1 MFICLYTSL
10 HYCIQKYTFMF
21 ACLQIRTHPYILM
34 CLQFVLHVYKS
45 KTNIRNCKH
54 YKSDIDEIMYLVYP
68 YSKQTL
74 SFFTNKRRKVCDEM
88 TKSRIAAV
96 DVGNDS
102 VKAIFGKADY
112 ELNIPNVV
120 AIDTEDRPVIGIE
133 ELDKKDPLDGIH
145 IKVHSPALRDNNVIY
160 RVGYLATKSNNA
172 TELDPGSSKS
182 EEDQTLVMLFASLAL
197 DAVRDENKS
206 IFPRSNNVIDATYIL
221 GTGLPLREVKEG
233 KDVGYRSR
241 LLGSVHQ
248 VEFLVT
254 PRYQGL
260 KVNIKF
266 DEVKVYP
273 EGFAA
278 YINLVMDNNLNIIN
292 RELVDKQII
301 IQDIGGLS
309 TDIAVI
315 KNRNVD
321 DDKAQGF
328 NVGVAESLDE
338 IREEIR
344 SKHGVELD
352 SRRDVVEI
360 ITRKQDRNHI
370 MVRGNRT
377 SVHDIVDRILLELAK
392 KQYRFLRNTWQKNS
406 QTEICYF
413 VGGGA
418 LVLKDYLIKLNNNLD
433 GYNIAFFEDEK
444 ESIWMMANAYYKL
457 ISAYAKSRKE
467 EKEKG
472 QKQVQN

>member
-1 MFICLYTSL
+1 M
-10 HYCIQKYTFMF
+10 
-21 ACLQIRTHPYILM
+21 
-34 CLQFVLHVYKS
+34 
-45 KTNIRNCKH
+45 TNTR
-54 YKSDIDEIMYLVYP
+54 L
-68 YSKQTL
+68 
-74 SFFTNKRRKVCDEM
+74 
-88 TKSRIAAV
+88 AAI

-102 VKAIFGKADY
+102 VKALFGNSDSEFY
-112 ELNIPNVV
+112 IPNVI
-120 AIDTEDRPVIGIE
+120 ARDREDRPVIGIE
-133 ELDKKDPLDGIH
+133 ELDEKSPLDGIH
-145 IKVHSPALRDNNVIY
+145 IRVHSPALHENNVIY
-160 RVGYLATKSNNA
+160 RVGNLATKSDNS

-182 EEDQTLVMLFASLAL
+182 EEDQTLIMLFATLAL
-197 DAVRDENKS
+197 DAANAKNAKIFNKA
-206 IFPRSNNVIDATYIL
+206 NNVIDANYTL

-233 KDVGYRSR
+233 KDVGYRSQ

-254 PRYQGL
+254 PKYQGI

-278 YINLVMDNNLNIIN
+278 YINLVMDNDLNIIN
-292 RELVDKQII
+292 KDLIDKRIL

-328 NVGVAESLDE
+328 NLGVSESLE
-338 IREEIR
+338 AIREEIR

-360 ITRKQDRNHI
+360 ITRNNDRNHI
-370 MVRGNRT
+370 MVKGSRT
-377 SVHDIVDRILLELAK
+377 SVHDITDRILLELAK
-392 KQYRFLRNTWQKNS
+392 KQYRHLRNIWQKNS

-418 LVLKDYLIKLNNNLD
+418 MVLKEYIKALNNSLD
-433 GYNIAFFEDEK
+433 GYNIEFFEDEK

-457 ISAYAKSRKE
+457 ISDFSRKNKKDMIVKE
-467 EKEKG
+467 TEKKAV
-472 QKQVQN
+472 KN

>member
-1 MFICLYTSL
+1 
-10 HYCIQKYTFMF
+10 
-21 ACLQIRTHPYILM
+21 
-34 CLQFVLHVYKS
+34 
-45 KTNIRNCKH
+45 
-54 YKSDIDEIMYLVYP
+54 
-68 YSKQTL
+68 
-74 SFFTNKRRKVCDEM
+74 M

-102 VKAIFGKADY
+102 IKAIFGEIEH
-112 ELNIPNVV
+112 ELNIPNII
-120 AIDTEDRPVIGIE
+120 ARDTEDRPVIGIE
-133 ELDKKDPLDGIH
+133 ELDSKDPLDGIH
-145 IKVHSPALRDNNVIY
+145 IKVHSPALKENNIIY
-160 RVGYLATKSNNA
+160 RVGNLATKSNNA

-182 EEDQTLVMLFASLAL
+182 EEDQTLIMLFTTLAL
-197 DAVRDENKS
+197 DAVKAE
-206 IFPRSNNVIDATYIL
+206 FPRSKNIIDANYTL

-233 KDVGYRSR
+233 KDAGYRSK

-254 PRYQGL
+254 PRYQGI

-266 DEVKVYP
+266 NEVKVYP

-278 YINLVMDNNLNIIN
+278 YINLVMDNNLKIIN
-292 RELVDKQII
+292 KDLIDKRIL

-328 NVGVAESLDE
+328 NLGVSESLE
-338 IREEIR
+338 AIREEIR
-344 SKHGVELD
+344 KKHGVELD

-360 ITRKQDRNHI
+360 ITKKNDRNHI
-370 MVRGNRT
+370 MVKGSRT
-377 SVHDIVDRILLELAK
+377 SVHDITDRILLDLAK
-392 KQYRFLRNTWQKNS
+392 KQYRLLRNVWAKNS

-413 VGGGA
+413 VGGGSII
-418 LVLKDYLIKLNNNLD
+418 LKDYLKALNNGLD
-433 GYNIAFFEDEK
+433 GFNIDFFEDEK

-457 ISAYAKSRKE
+457 ITDFVRKAEKQKADKAPVKS
-467 EKEKG
+467 
-472 QKQVQN
+472 

>member
-1 MFICLYTSL
+1 
-10 HYCIQKYTFMF
+10 
-21 ACLQIRTHPYILM
+21 
-34 CLQFVLHVYKS
+34 
-45 KTNIRNCKH
+45 
-54 YKSDIDEIMYLVYP
+54 
-68 YSKQTL
+68 
-74 SFFTNKRRKVCDEM
+74 M
-88 TKSRIAAV
+88 TYSRIAAV

-102 VKAIFGKADY
+102 IKAIFGHMDS

-120 AIDTEDRPVIGIE
+120 ARDIEDRPVIGIE
-133 ELDKKDPLDGIH
+133 ELDKKDPLDGLH
-145 IKVHSPALRDNNVIY
+145 VRLHSPALKDNNAIY
-160 RVGYLATKSNNA
+160 RIGNLATKSNNA

-182 EEDQTLVMLFASLAL
+182 EEDQTLIMLFATLAL
-197 DAVRDENKS
+197 DAVNEKNEKHFTRNK
-206 IFPRSNNVIDATYIL
+206 NVIDANYTL

-233 KDVGYRSR
+233 KDAGYRSK

-248 VEFLVT
+248 VEFLIT
-254 PRYQGL
+254 PKYQGL

-278 YINLVMDNNLNIIN
+278 YINLVMDNNANIIN
-292 RELVDKQII
+292 KDLIDKRIL

-328 NVGVAESLDE
+328 NLGVSEALEQ

-360 ITRKQDRNHI
+360 ITKKNDRNHI
-370 MVRGNRT
+370 MVRGSRT
-377 SVHDIVDRILLELAK
+377 SVHDITDRILLDLAK
-392 KQYRFLRNTWQKNS
+392 KQYRLLRNVWLKNS

-418 LVLKDYLIKLNNNLD
+418 TVLKDYLKTLNNNLD
-433 GYNIAFFEDEK
+433 GYNIDFFEDEK

-457 ISAYAKSRKE
+457 IADFKKKSDKAKEPKD
-467 EKEKG
+467 
-472 QKQVQN
+472 QKAVKA

>member
-1 MFICLYTSL
+1 MIC
-10 HYCIQKYTFMF
+10 
-21 ACLQIRTHPYILM
+21 
-34 CLQFVLHVYKS
+34 
-45 KTNIRNCKH
+45 
-54 YKSDIDEIMYLVYP
+54 
-68 YSKQTL
+68 
-74 SFFTNKRRKVCDEM
+74 M

-102 VKAIFGKADY
+102 IKAIFGEFDN
-112 ELNIPNVV
+112 ELNIPNIV
-120 AIDTEDRPVIGIE
+120 ARDTEDRPVIGIE
-133 ELDKKDPLDGIH
+133 ELDTKDPIDGIH
-145 IKVHSPALRDNNVIY
+145 IRVHSPALKENNAIY
-160 RVGYLATKSNNA
+160 RVGSLATKSDNA

-182 EEDQTLVMLFASLAL
+182 EEDQTLVMLFATLAL
-197 DAVRDENKS
+197 DAVQEENGKL
-206 IFPRSNNVIDATYIL
+206 FPRSKNVIDANYTL

-233 KDVGYRSR
+233 KDAGYRSK
-241 LLGSVHQ
+241 LVGSVHQ

-254 PRYQGL
+254 PKYQGI

-266 DEVKVYP
+266 EEVKVYP

-278 YINLVMDNNLNIIN
+278 YINLVMDNSLKIIN
-292 RELVDKQII
+292 KDLIDRRIL

-328 NVGVAESLDE
+328 NLGVSEALEQ

-360 ITRKQDRNHI
+360 ITRKNDRNHI
-370 MVRGNRT
+370 MVKGSRT
-377 SVHDIVDRILLELAK
+377 SVHDITDRILLELAK
-392 KQYRFLRNTWQKNS
+392 KQYRLLRNVWAKNS

-418 LVLKDYLIKLNNNLD
+418 TVLKEYIKTLNNNLD
-433 GYNIAFFEDEK
+433 GYNIEFFEDEK

-457 ISAYAKSRKE
+457 IMDYVKKTEKSKPATE
-467 EKEKG
+467 PVKS
-472 QKQVQN
+472 

>member
-1 MFICLYTSL
+1 MI
-10 HYCIQKYTFMF
+10 
-21 ACLQIRTHPYILM
+21 
-34 CLQFVLHVYKS
+34 VLSNTRV
-45 KTNIRNCKH
+45 
-54 YKSDIDEIMYLVYP
+54 
-68 YSKQTL
+68 
-74 SFFTNKRRKVCDEM
+74 
-88 TKSRIAAV
+88 AAV

-102 VKAIFGKADY
+102 IKAIFGELEY
-112 ELNIPNVV
+112 ELNIPNII
-120 AIDTEDRPVIGIE
+120 ARDTEDRPVIGIE
-133 ELDKKDPLDGIH
+133 ELDEKNPLDGIH
-145 IKVHSPALRDNNVIY
+145 IKVHSPALKENNAIY
-160 RVGYLATKSNNA
+160 RVGNLATKSVNG

-182 EEDQTLVMLFASLAL
+182 EEDQTLVMLFTTLAL
-197 DAVRDENKS
+197 DAVKEGNQNNFRQVK
-206 IFPRSNNVIDATYIL
+206 NVIDANYTL

-233 KDVGYRSR
+233 KDAGYRSK
-241 LLGSVHQ
+241 LIGSVHQ

-254 PRYQGL
+254 PKYQGL

-266 DEVKVYP
+266 DEIKVYP

-278 YINLVMDNNLNIIN
+278 YINLVMDNNSKIIN
-292 RELVDKQII
+292 KDLIDKRIL

-328 NVGVAESLDE
+328 NLGVSESLE
-338 IREEIR
+338 QIREEIR

-360 ITRKQDRNHI
+360 ITKKNDRNHI
-370 MVRGNRT
+370 MVKGSRT
-377 SVHDIVDRILLELAK
+377 SVHDITDRILLDLAK
-392 KQYRFLRNTWQKNS
+392 KQYRLLRNVWSKNS

-418 LVLKDYLIKLNNNLD
+418 TVLKDYLKTLNNNLD
-433 GYNIAFFEDEK
+433 GFNIDFFEDEK

-457 ISAYAKSRKE
+457 IMDFVRKA
-467 EKEKG
+467 EKNKTEQTKVE
-472 QKQVQN
+472 QIKKPVTN

>member
-1 MFICLYTSL
+1 MS
-10 HYCIQKYTFMF
+10 
-21 ACLQIRTHPYILM
+21 
-34 CLQFVLHVYKS
+34 
-45 KTNIRNCKH
+45 
-54 YKSDIDEIMYLVYP
+54 
-68 YSKQTL
+68 
-74 SFFTNKRRKVCDEM
+74 
-88 TKSRIAAV
+88 KSRIAAI

-112 ELNIPNVV
+112 ELNIPNVI

-133 ELDKKDPLDGIH
+133 ELDQKNPLEGIH
-145 IKVHSPALRDNNVIY
+145 IKIHSPALKENNVIY
-160 RVGYLATKSNNA
+160 RVGHLATKNSNA

-182 EEDQTLVMLFASLAL
+182 EEDQSLVMLFTSLAL
-197 DAVRDENKS
+197 DAVREENASTFTKT
-206 IFPRSNNVIDATYIL
+206 NNVIDATYTL

-233 KDVGYRSR
+233 KDVGYRSQ

-248 VEFLVT
+248 IEFLVT
-254 PRYQGL
+254 PKYQGL

-292 RELVDKQII
+292 RELVDKRII

-328 NVGVAESLDE
+328 NIGVAEALEE

-360 ITRKQDRNHI
+360 ITRKHDRNHI
-370 MVRGNRT
+370 MVKGSRT
-377 SVHDIVDRILLELAK
+377 SVHDIVDRILLDLAK
-392 KQYRFLRNTWQKNS
+392 KQYRHLRNMWQKNS

-413 VGGGA
+413 VGGGSI
-418 LVLKDYLIKLNNNLD
+418 VLKEYLININNSLD

-444 ESIWMMANAYYKL
+444 ESIWMMAYAYYKL
-457 ISAYAKSRKE
+457 ISAFDKTVKT
-467 EKEKG
+467 KEKQEENG
-472 QKQVQN
+472 KKPVKN

>member
-1 MFICLYTSL
+1 M
-10 HYCIQKYTFMF
+10 
-21 ACLQIRTHPYILM
+21 
-34 CLQFVLHVYKS
+34 
-45 KTNIRNCKH
+45 TN
-54 YKSDIDEIMYLVYP
+54 
-68 YSKQTL
+68 
-74 SFFTNKRRKVCDEM
+74 
-88 TKSRIAAV
+88 SRIAAI

-102 VKAIFGKADY
+102 LKGIFGKMDA
-112 ELNIPNVV
+112 EVNIPNVI
-120 AIDTEDRPVIGIE
+120 ARDIEDRPIIGIE
-133 ELDKKDPLDGIH
+133 ELDTQEPLDGIH
-145 IKVHSPALRDNNVIY
+145 IRVHSPTLKDNNAIY
-160 RVGYLATKSNNA
+160 RVGHLAAKSNNS

-182 EEDQTLVMLFASLAL
+182 EEDQTLIMLFASIAL
-197 DAVRDENKS
+197 DAASNDTQFKKN
-206 IFPRSNNVIDATYIL
+206 NNVIEANYTL

-233 KDVGYRSR
+233 KDVGYRSK

-278 YINLVMDNNLNIIN
+278 FINLVMDNNLNIIN
-292 RELVDKQII
+292 KDLIDKRIL

-315 KNRNVD
+315 KDRKVD

-328 NVGVAESLDE
+328 NLGVSESLE
-338 IREEIR
+338 LIREEIR
-344 SKHGVELD
+344 SRHGIELD

-360 ITRKQDRNHI
+360 ITKKNDRNHI
-370 MVRGNRT
+370 MVKGSRT
-377 SVHDIVDRILLELAK
+377 SVHDIVDRIMLELAK
-392 KQYRFLRNTWQKNS
+392 KQYRHLRNMWQKNS

-413 VGGGA
+413 IGGGSS
-418 LVLKDYLIKLNNNLD
+418 VLKEYIKTLNNNLD
-433 GYNIAFFEDEK
+433 GYNIDFFEDEK

-457 ISAYAKSRKE
+457 IADFSRKAQKASQQQE
-467 EKEKG
+467 E
-472 QKQVQN
+472 QKLAKTK

>member
-1 MFICLYTSL
+1 M
-10 HYCIQKYTFMF
+10 
-21 ACLQIRTHPYILM
+21 M
-34 CLQFVLHVYKS
+34 C
-45 KTNIRNCKH
+45 
-54 YKSDIDEIMYLVYP
+54 
-68 YSKQTL
+68 
-74 SFFTNKRRKVCDEM
+74 M

-102 VKAIFGKADY
+102 IKAIFGELDY
-112 ELNIPNVV
+112 ELNIPNII
-120 AIDTEDRPVIGIE
+120 ARDTEDRPVIGIE
-133 ELDKKDPLDGIH
+133 ELDSKDPLDGIH
-145 IKVHSPALRDNNVIY
+145 IKVHSPALKENNAIY
-160 RVGYLATKSNNA
+160 RIGHLATKSNNA

-182 EEDQTLVMLFASLAL
+182 EEDQTLVMLFATLAL
-197 DAVRDENKS
+197 DAVNADL
-206 IFPRSNNVIDATYIL
+206 FPKTKNIIDASYTL

-233 KDVGYRSR
+233 KDAGYRSK
-241 LLGSVHQ
+241 LIGSVHQ

-254 PRYQGL
+254 PKYQGL

-266 DEVKVYP
+266 SEVKVYP

-278 YINLVMDNNLNIIN
+278 YINLVMDNSGKIIN
-292 RELVDKQII
+292 KDLLDKRIL

-328 NVGVAESLDE
+328 NLGVSESLE
-338 IREEIR
+338 AIREEIR
-344 SKHGVELD
+344 TKHGVELD

-360 ITRKQDRNHI
+360 ITKKNDRNHI
-370 MVRGNRT
+370 MVKGNRT
-377 SVHDIVDRILLELAK
+377 SVHDITDRILFDLAK
-392 KQYRFLRNTWQKNS
+392 KQYRLLRNVWAKNS

-418 LVLKDYLIKLNNNLD
+418 NVLKEYIKTLNNNLD
-433 GYNIAFFEDEK
+433 GYNIDFFEDEK

-457 ISAYAKSRKE
+457 ITDFVRKE
-467 EKEKG
+467 EKQKAPAEKAPV
-472 QKQVQN
+472 KS

>member
-1 MFICLYTSL
+1 MVFL
-10 HYCIQKYTFMF
+10 
-21 ACLQIRTHPYILM
+21 
-34 CLQFVLHVYKS
+34 
-45 KTNIRNCKH
+45 TNA
-54 YKSDIDEIMYLVYP
+54 
-68 YSKQTL
+68 
-74 SFFTNKRRKVCDEM
+74 
-88 TKSRIAAV
+88 RIAAI

-102 VKAIFGKADY
+102 LKGIFGKMEA
-112 ELNIPNVV
+112 EINILNVIAKDV
-120 AIDTEDRPVIGIE
+120 EDRPIIGIE
-133 ELDKKDPLDGIH
+133 ELDNQNPVDGIH
-145 IKVHSPALRDNNVIY
+145 IRVHSPTLKDNNSIY
-160 RVGYLATKSNNA
+160 RVGHLATKSSHS

-182 EEDQTLVMLFASLAL
+182 EEDQTLIMLFAALAL
-197 DAVRDENKS
+197 DAAREENKQ
-206 IFPRSNNVIDATYIL
+206 IFKRSNNVIEATYTL

-241 LLGSVHQ
+241 LLSSVHQ

-254 PRYQGL
+254 PKYQGL

-266 DEVKVYP
+266 EEVKVYP

-278 YINLVMDNNLNIIN
+278 FINLVMDNHLNIIN
-292 RELVDKQII
+292 KDLIDKRIL

-315 KNRNVD
+315 KNRKVD

-328 NVGVAESLDE
+328 NLGVSESLE
-338 IREEIR
+338 AIREEIR

-360 ITRKQDRNHI
+360 ITKKNDRNHI
-370 MVRGNRT
+370 MVKGSRT

-392 KQYRFLRNTWQKNS
+392 KQYRHLRNIWQKNS

-413 VGGGA
+413 IGGGSII
-418 LVLKDYLIKLNNNLD
+418 LKDYLKTLNNNLD
-433 GYNIAFFEDEK
+433 GYNIDFFEDEK

-457 ISAYAKSRKE
+457 IADFSRRNQ
-467 EKEKG
+467 KEKQSEE
-472 QKQVQN
+472 QKMAKTK